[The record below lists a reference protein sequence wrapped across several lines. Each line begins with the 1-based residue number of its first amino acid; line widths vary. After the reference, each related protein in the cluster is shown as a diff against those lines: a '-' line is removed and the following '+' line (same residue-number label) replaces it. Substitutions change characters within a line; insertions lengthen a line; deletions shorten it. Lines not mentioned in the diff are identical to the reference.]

1 MINIKALSN
10 SKNITRHVL
19 ETNRKKSYLADYLF
33 ENVHLVVYNVVK
45 KVAERH
51 KHFTGTCH
59 EHHLRK

>member
-33 ENVHLVVYNVVK
+33 ENVHLVVDNVVK
-45 KVAERH
+45 KSSREAQTLH
-51 KHFTGTCH
+51 W
-59 EHHLRK
+59 HLP